1 MIILTAAAKEHI
13 KTMLKNNNSA
23 FRLSVKQTGCSGYMY
38 IPEMVESKK
47 KETDIE
53 IQTPDLLI
61 YIDAASAEILKGT
74 EIDYVK
80 KGLGVYQLEYHNPQ
94 ADSLCG
100 CGESFNLKNPSDFA
114 DAKSFPFEKG
124 GDCER

>member
-1 MIILTAAAKEHI
+1 MMITLTESATKHIQTLLKEARAQASAKESHA
-13 KTMLKNNNSA
+13 T

-38 IPEMVESKK
+38 VPEIVEKKK

-53 IQTPDLLI
+53 IQLPDLLI
-61 YIDAASAEILKGT
+61 YIDADSADILNGT

-80 KGLGVYQLEYHNPQ
+80 KGLGLYQLVYHNPN

-100 CGESFNLKNPSDFA
+100 CGESFNLK
-114 DAKSFPFEKG
+114 KG
-124 GDCER
+124 

>member
-1 MIILTAAAKEHI
+1 MITLSDSAKQHI
-13 KTMLKNNNSA
+13 QSMLKRGAA

-38 IPEMVESKK
+38 VPEIVDHPK

-53 IQTPDLLI
+53 LHIDRLLI
-61 YIDAASAEILKGT
+61 YLDAESLPLFTGT

-80 KGLGVYQLEYHNPQ
+80 KGLGVYQLEYHNPN

-100 CGESFNLKNPSDFA
+100 CGESFNLK
-114 DAKSFPFEKG
+114 E
-124 GDCER
+124 